1 MALCGEGGAV
11 GARWRES
18 LGSGEAR
25 GLERFGAERE
35 RQTKK
40 LSIKLEIPTG
50 HPMVPLCSDMKGSGG
65 FGKGPL
71 GRA

>member
-1 MALCGEGGAV
+1 M